1 MGNEE
6 LPIYRAKRSVFISPT
21 FRDSHRQLTDP
32 HWETRTSQRNYRTS
46 KTQFLIGTNSS
57 LISTQNTAEV
67 PLVGPS
73 KYSFHFPWKV
83 INRIEVL
90 HSFPHDALAPHETT
104 INRLGLQTQLQK

>member
-6 LPIYRAKRSVFISPT
+6 SPIYSANRSVFISPI
-21 FRDSHRQLTDP
+21 FRDSHKQLTDP

-57 LISTQNTAEV
+57 LIPTQNTAEV

-73 KYSFHFPWKV
+73 SAV
-83 INRIEVL
+83 SIL
-90 HSFPHDALAPHETT
+90 
-104 INRLGLQTQLQK
+104 LGR